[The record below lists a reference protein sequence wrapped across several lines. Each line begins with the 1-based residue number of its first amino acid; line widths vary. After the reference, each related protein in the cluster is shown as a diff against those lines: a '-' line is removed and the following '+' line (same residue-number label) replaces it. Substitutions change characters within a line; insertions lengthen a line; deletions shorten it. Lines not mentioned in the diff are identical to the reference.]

1 MSAAITNAPSNQR
14 GKRMLKKIIPAAG
27 LVLAAL
33 LPFGCAQN
41 DPDAPSVG
49 GPSTGLIIT
58 KVTAIP
64 DVLPADGFSEST
76 LRLEHRL
83 RDGNP
88 LPGRHVAFY
97 VVGVQTGAIP
107 GLDESIALRFCSA
120 LSSIGGVTV
129 STDVTDAN
137 GVAWGAFRAGIGAIF
152 GEDRTIDPNL
162 PPDDPCDC
170 TVNDIYH
177 SPNQFWTT
185 VRGRIVDPRE
195 SEGEYETEDDIRIEQ
210 YGGGSFA
217 CL

>member
-1 MSAAITNAPSNQR
+1 
-14 GKRMLKKIIPAAG
+14 MLKRIIPAAG

-41 DPDAPSVG
+41 DPDAPLPG

-58 KVTAIP
+58 KLTAIP
-64 DVLPADGFSEST
+64 DVLPADGFSVST

-97 VVGVQTGAIP
+97 IVNVDTSTIP
-107 GLDESIALRFCSA
+107 GLDPSIGLRFCSN
-120 LSSIGGVTV
+120 LSSVGVVTV

-137 GVAWGAFRAGIGAIF
+137 GVAWGAFTAGSGAIF
-152 GEDRTIDPNL
+152 GEEPQDIDENL

-170 TVNDIYH
+170 TAFDVYH
-177 SPNQFWTT
+177 TPAQFWTT
-185 VRGRIVDPRE
+185 IRGRITDPRE
-195 SEGEYETEDDIRIEQ
+195 SEGEYITEDDVRIEH
-210 YGGGSFA
+210 YGGSVIG
-217 CL
+217 CP